1 MPAYKDEQRGTWYAS
16 FYYTDWRGSRKL
28 KKKRG
33 FSRKKDAEE
42 YEREFLRK
50 EAGTCDMSFASMT
63 ELYLKDMGP
72 RLRESTVVMKKSVIE
87 KWVLPFF
94 GEMKINEISP
104 TAVRR
109 WQSHLLGEKLAPS
122 YVKTIHNQLSAIFN
136 YAGRYYNLPSNPARL
151 AGSVGKKEGSEIH
164 FWTPEDFNA
173 FIDHVPKYPGRVG
186 LTVLFWTGLRI
197 GELLAL
203 TPEDIDLEARTL
215 TVSKTY
221 QTIEGREVVTPPKN
235 EEVPPGHHTA
245 SQNRRYHPGVR
256 GASL

>member
-87 KWVLPFF
+87 KWVLPF
-94 GEMKINEISP
+94 
-104 TAVRR
+104 
-109 WQSHLLGEKLAPS
+109 LG
-122 YVKTIHNQLSAIFN
+122 
-136 YAGRYYNLPSNPARL
+136 R
-151 AGSVGKKEGSEIH
+151 
-164 FWTPEDFNA
+164 
-173 FIDHVPKYPGRVG
+173 
-186 LTVLFWTGLRI
+186 
-197 GELLAL
+197 
-203 TPEDIDLEARTL
+203 
-215 TVSKTY
+215 
-221 QTIEGREVVTPPKN
+221 
-235 EEVPPGHHTA
+235 
-245 SQNRRYHPGVR
+245 
-256 GASL
+256 